1 VRQLADLAGVPVLL
15 LSREDQQTSIDG
27 VTQHKWEKAA
37 LAFLRQLL
45 LERGIT
51 SKKFSFRIRMWISA
65 KDTANAP
72 ERKGSVLP
80 SSPCSLFESSFIAS
94 EPQSD
99 DALSMVSIRNFFTGS
114 VICGPMES
122 SSR

>member
-1 VRQLADLAGVPVLL
+1 VRQLADLAGVPILL

-72 ERKGSVLP
+72 ERKGSA
-80 SSPCSLFESSFIAS
+80 SFIALLPLR
-94 EPQSD
+94 EQLHGLR
-99 DALSMVSIRNFFTGS
+99 ATI
-114 VICGPMES
+114 
-122 SSR
+122 